1 MIPDPMETGV
11 LGTVGVFSW
20 SKWLGFFGGGRGG
33 GHFDGLSR
41 LQNSRPQEID
51 ESHLNDLISK
61 VV

>member
-51 ESHLNDLISK
+51 ESQ
-61 VV
+61 